1 MNMPSISTNVTP
13 PAQGALH
20 NQPGI
25 NSGIWSNE
33 SLSERHFELAGAAGF
48 KAMELS
54 RFRYKHH
61 VGFLDVHNPDQI
73 RRLQKASRDTG
84 VAAWSIHSDD
94 AGDITSPDP
103 AERQKQ
109 IDELRWCLDAADAL
123 GARIVV
129 SHMQVLGKHFQ
140 EPSGV
145 ARADEVMNELLPRAQ
160 ASCARLAL
168 ENGYVCKDGQWT
180 RDIFARV
187 NSYPSDAFGYVIDT
201 GHINCAG
208 DWDDVEKGIG
218 RRLISLHLNDNA
230 GTDIHLTGGKGT
242 VDWAWVARMLKA
254 SRYDGCLMWEIGVGG
269 KDFDPQLL
277 IDTMHG
283 HRILMAE
290 LGKV

>member
-1 MNMPSISTNVTP
+1 MD
-13 PAQGALH
+13 GALH

-25 NSGIWSNE
+25 NSGIWGRE
-33 SLSERHFELAGAAGF
+33 GLAERQFELAGAAGF

-54 RFRYKHH
+54 RFRWKQK
-61 VGFLDVHNPDQI
+61 VGYLDVHNPEQI
-73 RRLQKASRDTG
+73 RRLQRGSQDTG

-109 IDELRWCLDAADAL
+109 VDELNWCFDAADAL
-123 GARIVV
+123 GVRVVV
-129 SHMQVLGKHFQ
+129 SHMQVLGKYFQ
-140 EPSGV
+140 EPAGV
-145 ARADEVMNELLPRAQ
+145 ARANDVMNQLLPRAR

-187 NSYPSDAFGYVIDT
+187 NPFPSDAFGYVIDT

-208 DWDDVEKGIG
+208 DWDDVEKGLG
-218 RRLISLHLNDNA
+218 ERLISVHLNDNA

-242 VDWAWVARMLKA
+242 VNWGWVARMLKR
-254 SRYDGCLMWEIGVGG
+254 SKYNGCLLWEIGVGDR
-269 KDFDPQLL
+269 DFDPQILA
-277 IDTMHG
+277 DTMHG
-283 HRILMAE
+283 HRLLME
-290 LGKV
+290 EIGKL